1 MHTMLSELQIDALK
15 EVSSIG
21 AGNAATAL
29 SQMIK
34 KRIVINVPQV
44 QFSTID
50 EATRVFGPAETIVSA
65 VCLRVLGDVT
75 GIILITFGK
84 AEATRL
90 SCLLMGRQTAD
101 QEGDWDEIG
110 LSAIKEVATI
120 LAGSYLN
127 ALSKMLELQF
137 NLSLPSFAQDMAGAL
152 IQNVLIETNQNAEH
166 AIVVNTEM
174 SVVDERVMGYF
185 FFIPEA
191 QSLGKVL
198 EAMGV

>member
-90 SCLLMGRQTAD
+90 
-101 QEGDWDEIG
+101 
-110 LSAIKEVATI
+110 
-120 LAGSYLN
+120 
-127 ALSKMLELQF
+127 
-137 NLSLPSFAQDMAGAL
+137 
-152 IQNVLIETNQNAEH
+152 
-166 AIVVNTEM
+166 
-174 SVVDERVMGYF
+174 
-185 FFIPEA
+185 
-191 QSLGKVL
+191 
-198 EAMGV
+198 